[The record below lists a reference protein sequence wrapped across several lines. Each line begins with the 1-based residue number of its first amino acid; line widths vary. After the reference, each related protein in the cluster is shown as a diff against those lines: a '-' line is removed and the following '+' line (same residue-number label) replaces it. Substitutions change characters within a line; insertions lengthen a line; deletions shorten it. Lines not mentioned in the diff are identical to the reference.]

1 MKKLFIDTNIL
12 LDLLAERK
20 PFYNEAAALFSLAD
34 KDRILLSISSLST
47 VNIHHILRKLKSG
60 QEANRII
67 RTVKVLVREC
77 ALDDKI
83 TNLALNSDFNDFEDA
98 IQYFTALE
106 NQQDIIITRNQSD
119 FKSSS
124 LPVMSAG
131 EFVKSSV

>member
-20 PFYNEAAALFSLAD
+20 PYYNEAAALFSMAD
-34 KDRILLSISSLST
+34 KNRILLSISSLSI
-47 VNIHHILRKLKSG
+47 VNTHYILRKLRSG

-67 RTVKVLVREC
+67 RTVKVLVNEC

-98 IQYFTALE
+98 IQYFTAIE
-106 NQQDIIITRNQSD
+106 NRQDIIITRNRSD

-131 EFVKSSV
+131 EFVRSSG